1 MKNMNYD
8 NIYDYLFIK
17 TPITTADLLIVFGT
31 TYGINKYVDGIR
43 DIVEQKLTKT
53 ILITGKNESENIYN
67 HLIQRDKNL
76 LDKAKILLENNST
89 NTGEN
94 LQFSLPLL
102 EKEFGKVENIKS
114 IIGLGKDFV
123 ARRFLMTMAKYFP
136 TAEKMFYPI
145 NVYNVNKENWY
156 KNKEL
161 YQKCL
166 NELQKLPIYLKKRYI
181 SHLYYYE

>member
-17 TPITTADLLIVFGT
+17 TPIKPADLLIVFGT
-31 TYGINKYVDGIR
+31 TYGIDKYVDGIC
-43 DIVEQKLTKT
+43 DIVERKLTKT
-53 ILITGKNESENIYN
+53 ILLTGKNESENIYN
-67 HLIQRDKNL
+67 HLIQRDKNI
-76 LDKAKILLENNST
+76 LDKAKVLLENNST

-102 EKEFGKVENIKS
+102 KKEFGKVENIKS

-123 ARRFLMTMAKYFP
+123 ARRYFP

-145 NVYNVNKENWY
+145 NVFHCDKSNWY
-156 KNKEL
+156 NNNVL

-166 NELQKLPIYLKKRYI
+166 NELHKIPIYLKKRYI
-181 SHLYYYE
+181 SNLYYE

>member
-17 TPITTADLLIVFGT
+17 TPIKPADLLIVFGT
-31 TYGINKYVDGIR
+31 TYGIDKYVDGIC
-43 DIVEQKLTKT
+43 DIVERKLTKT
-53 ILITGKNESENIYN
+53 ILLTGKNESENIYN
-67 HLIQRDKNL
+67 HLIQRDKNI
-76 LDKAKILLENNST
+76 LDKAKVLLENNST

-102 EKEFGKVENIKS
+102 KKEFGKVENIKS

-145 NVYNVNKENWY
+145 NVFHCDKSNWY
-156 KNKEL
+156 NNNVL

-166 NELQKLPIYLKKRYI
+166 NELHKIPIYLKKRYI
-181 SHLYYYE
+181 SNLYYE

>member
-8 NIYDYLFIK
+8 DIYDYLFIA
-17 TPITTADLLIVFGT
+17 TPIKPADLLIVFGT
-31 TYGINKYVDGIR
+31 TYGIDKYVDGVC
-43 DIVEQKLTKT
+43 DIVERKLTKT
-53 ILITGKNESENIYN
+53 ILLTGKNESENIYN
-67 HLIQRDKNL
+67 HLIQRDKNI
-76 LDKAKILLENNST
+76 LDKAKVLLENNSA
-89 NTGEN
+89 NTSEN

-102 EKEFGKVENIKS
+102 KKEFGEVENIKS
-114 IIGLGKDFV
+114 IIGLGKNWV

-136 TAEKMFYPI
+136 TADKMFCPI

-166 NELQKLPIYLKKRYI
+166 NEWHKIPIYLEKGYI
-181 SHLYYYE
+181 AKY

>member
-1 MKNMNYD
+1 M
-8 NIYDYLFIK
+8 
-17 TPITTADLLIVFGT
+17 
-31 TYGINKYVDGIR
+31 
-43 DIVEQKLTKT
+43 
-53 ILITGKNESENIYN
+53 
-67 HLIQRDKNL
+67 QRDKNI
-76 LDKAKILLENNST
+76 LDKAKILLENNSA
-89 NTGEN
+89 NTSEN

-181 SHLYYYE
+181 SYLYYE

>member
-8 NIYDYLFIK
+8 DIYDYLFIK
-17 TPITTADLLIVFGT
+17 TPIKPADLLIVFGT
-31 TYGINKYVDGIR
+31 TYGIDKYVDGIC
-43 DIVEQKLTKT
+43 DIVERKLTKT
-53 ILITGKNESENIYN
+53 ILLTGKNESENIYN
-67 HLIQRDKNL
+67 HLMQRDKNI
-76 LDKAKILLENNST
+76 LDKAKILLENKST

-145 NVYNVNKENWY
+145 NVYDVDRKDWF
-156 KNKEL
+156 KKQVL
-161 YQKCL
+161 YQKCIDERKKIL
-166 NELQKLPIYLKKRYI
+166 AYLKNGDIAKC
-181 SHLYYYE
+181 

>member
-53 ILITGKNESENIYN
+53 ILLTGKNESENIYN

-89 NTGEN
+89 NPGEN
-94 LQFSLPLL
+94 LQF
-102 EKEFGKVENIKS
+102 
-114 IIGLGKDFV
+114 
-123 ARRFLMTMAKYFP
+123 
-136 TAEKMFYPI
+136 
-145 NVYNVNKENWY
+145 
-156 KNKEL
+156 
-161 YQKCL
+161 
-166 NELQKLPIYLKKRYI
+166 
-181 SHLYYYE
+181 

>member
-1 MKNMNYD
+1 MNYD
-8 NIYDYLFIK
+8 DIYDYLFIK
-17 TPITTADLLIVFGT
+17 TPIKPADLLIVFGT
-31 TYGINKYVDGIR
+31 TYGFDEYVEGIC
-43 DIVEQKLTKT
+43 DIVERKLTKT
-53 ILITGKNESENIYN
+53 ILLTGKNESENIYN
-67 HLIQRDKNL
+67 HLMQRDKNI

-102 EKEFGKVENIKS
+102 KKELGKVENIKS

-136 TAEKMFYPI
+136 NIEKMFYPI
-145 NVYNVNKENWY
+145 NVYNVNQENWF
-156 KNKEL
+156 KNEEL

-166 NELQKLPIYLKKRYI
+166 NEWHKIPMYLEKGCI
-181 SHLYYYE
+181 IEI

>member
-1 MKNMNYD
+1 MKHD
-8 NIYDYLFIK
+8 EIYNYLFIK
-17 TPITTADLLIVFGT
+17 TPIRPADLLIVFGT
-31 TYGINKYVDGIR
+31 TYGIDEYVDGICDVVWR
-43 DIVEQKLTKT
+43 KLTNT
-53 ILITGKNESENIYN
+53 ILLTGKNESENVYN
-67 HLIQRDKNL
+67 HVMQRDKNL
-76 LDKAKILLENNST
+76 LDKTKILIENNST

-136 TAEKMFYPI
+136 TADKMFCPI

-166 NELQKLPIYLKKRYI
+166 NELQKLPIYLDKGYI
-181 SHLYYYE
+181 AEY

>member
-8 NIYDYLFIK
+8 DIYDYLFIT
-17 TPITTADLLIVFGT
+17 TPIKPADLLIVFGT
-31 TYGINKYVDGIR
+31 TYGFDEYVEGIC
-43 DIVEQKLTKT
+43 DIVERKLTKT
-53 ILITGKNESENIYN
+53 ILLTGKNESENIYN
-67 HLIQRDKNL
+67 HLMQRDKNI
-76 LDKAKILLENNST
+76 LDKAKVLLENNST

-102 EKEFGKVENIKS
+102 KKEFGKVENIKS

-136 TAEKMFYPI
+136 TADKMFCPI

-166 NELQKLPIYLKKRYI
+166 NELQKLPIYLKNGYI
-181 SHLYYYE
+181 AEY

>member
-1 MKNMNYD
+1 MNYD
-8 NIYDYLFIK
+8 DIYDYLFIK
-17 TPITTADLLIVFGT
+17 TPIKPADLLIVFGT
-31 TYGINKYVDGIR
+31 TYGIDKYVDGIC
-43 DIVEQKLTKT
+43 DIVERKLTKT
-53 ILITGKNESENIYN
+53 ILLTGKNESENIYN
-67 HLIQRDKNL
+67 HLIQRDKNI
-76 LDKAKILLENNST
+76 LDKAKVLLENNST

-136 TAEKMFYPI
+136 TAERMFCPI
-145 NVYNVNKENWY
+145 NVFHCDKSNWY
-156 KNKEL
+156 NNNIL

-166 NELQKLPIYLKKRYI
+166 NEWHKIPIYLEKGYI
-181 SHLYYYE
+181 AEY

>member
-1 MKNMNYD
+1 MYND
-8 NIYDYLFIK
+8 IYEYLFVT
-17 TPITTADLLIVFGT
+17 TPIKSADLLIVFGT
-31 TYGINKYVDGIR
+31 TYGFDEYVEGIC
-43 DIVEQKLTKT
+43 DIVERKLTKT
-53 ILITGKNESENIYN
+53 ILLTGKNESENIYN
-67 HLIQRDKNL
+67 HLIQRDKNI
-76 LDKAKILLENNST
+76 LDKAKVLLENNST

-136 TAEKMFYPI
+136 TTEKMFYPI

-156 KNKEL
+156 NNKVL

-166 NELQKLPIYLKKRYI
+166 NEWHKIPIYLEKGYI
-181 SHLYYYE
+181 VEI